1 MDESGRLVPKR
12 GLNFTLSNKT
22 EWKHTS
28 ALEFSIKTAPILAPL
43 IEKMPTFFG
52 QFPKDDKWCKKICM
66 CKNRLHIFEKGLK
79 SP

>member
-1 MDESGRLVPKR
+1 M
-12 GLNFTLSNKT
+12 
-22 EWKHTS
+22 
-28 ALEFSIKTAPILAPL
+28 EFSIKTAPILAPL

-52 QFPKDDKWCKKICM
+52 QFPKDDKWCKKICI